1 MLEGP
6 RPVPPIMSEIQGVQ
20 PEDALPAEE
29 NLQRRLTQRQLTMLA
44 LGGAI
49 GVGLFLGSSVTIRLA
64 GPGVILSYLLGAVV
78 AMIVAYAI
86 AEMAVVHPVAGAFGI
101 YAETYLNAWSGFVV
115 RATYGLVQ
123 IIAIGAEV
131 TAVAIYCS
139 FWFPQVPQWVWVAVA
154 SVTLVTINA
163 LQVGSFG
170 EFEYWFAIVKVSA
183 IVVFIAIGGVLIA
196 GVGPRPAIGF
206 SNLVA
211 HGGFFPFGLKGV
223 WLALSLVLTSYMGVE
238 VIAVTAGEAS
248 NPEKSIPRAMRSIVY
263 RLICFYVLAMIAMLA
278 MTPWDRVERGGG
290 ISGSPFVA
298 AFSGVGIPYAAS
310 IMNLV
315 VITAA
320 LSSCNADL
328 YLTTRMLF
336 SLSRSGYAP
345 SFISRLSRNG
355 VPHRALGLSTA
366 GMFMATLLA
375 VYAPSRAFL
384 MLYGVAVAGMF
395 FVWTVILLSHI
406 GFRKSLNA
414 EVMRG
419 IPLKLACSPYS
430 NWLGIT
436 ALVGIS
442 FSTFFVDG
450 LQYAVPAFLP
460 FLLAMSLLY
469 WTIRRHWR
477 LSRDRKRQS
486 ARESDNRRRP

>member
-1 MLEGP
+1 MPDDP
-6 RPVPPIMSEIQGVQ
+6 RPVPSIKSAAPGAPPQ
-20 PEDALPAEE
+20 DALPGEA
-29 NLQRRLTQRQLTMLA
+29 NLQRRLTPRQLTMLA

-49 GVGLFLGSSVTIRLA
+49 GVGLFLGSSITIRLA
-64 GPGVILSYLLGAVV
+64 GPGVIVSYLLGAVI

-101 YAETYLNAWSGFVV
+101 YAETYLNAWSGFAV

-131 TAVAIYCS
+131 TAVAIYCG
-139 FWFPQVPQWVWVAVA
+139 FWFPQVPPWAWVTAASLILVA
-154 SVTLVTINA
+154 INA

-170 EFEYWFAIVKVSA
+170 EFEYWFAVVKVSA
-183 IVVFIAIGGVLIA
+183 IVMFIAIGGMLIA
-196 GVGPRPAIGF
+196 GVGPKPALGF

-223 WLALSLVLTSYMGVE
+223 WLALTLVLTSYMGVE

-248 NPEKSIPRAMRSIVY
+248 NPDQSIPQAMRTIVY
-263 RLICFYVLAMIAMLA
+263 RLICFYVLAMVAMLA
-278 MTPWDRVERGGG
+278 MTPWDRVGSDRG
-290 ISGSPFVA
+290 ITGSPFVA

-310 IMNLV
+310 LMNLV

-345 SFISRLSRNG
+345 AWISRLSSSG
-355 VPHRALGLSTA
+355 VPHRALALSTA
-366 GMFMATLLA
+366 GMFAAILLA
-375 VYAPSRAFL
+375 IYAPSRAFL

-395 FVWTVILLSHI
+395 FVWGVILLCHVR
-406 GFRKSLNA
+406 FRKSIDHEA
-414 EVMRG
+414 QMRL
-419 IPLKLACSPYS
+419 PLRLAFSPYS

-436 ALVGIS
+436 VLLGIS
-442 FSTFFVDG
+442 ASTFFVDG
-450 LQYAVPAFLP
+450 LRYAVPAFLP
-460 FLLAMSLLY
+460 FLLVLSLLY
-469 WTIRRHWR
+469 WRV
-477 LSRDRKRQS
+477 
-486 ARESDNRRRP
+486 RRRAPQERSAGQIKR